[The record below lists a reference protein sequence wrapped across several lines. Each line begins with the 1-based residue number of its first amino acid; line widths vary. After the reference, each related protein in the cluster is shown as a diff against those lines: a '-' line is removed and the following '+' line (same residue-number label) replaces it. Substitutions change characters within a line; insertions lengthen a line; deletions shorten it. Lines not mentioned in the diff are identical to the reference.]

1 VYKTW
6 KFDGQNG
13 YFVNSKNKNQMK
25 SIYLIRHAKSN
36 WEFATSDKSRV
47 ISERGIEAA
56 HRMGKFLAQC
66 LPETFVIWSSTAVRA
81 KETATIITSYFPET
95 APKIIFKEA
104 LYTFSEADLTEFIQS
119 TQEDISTLI
128 LFGHNEAITNFVN
141 KFGSISVSNVPTAG
155 FVQLDFAI
163 DNWKNLEKGTTTM
176 IQFPTDLH

>member
-1 VYKTW
+1 
-6 KFDGQNG
+6 
-13 YFVNSKNKNQMK
+13 MK
-25 SIYLIRHAKSN
+25 STYLIRHAKSN
-36 WEFATSDKSRV
+36 WEFATSDKNRV

-66 LPETFVIWSSTAVRA
+66 LPDTYAIFSSTAVRA
-81 KETATIITSYFPET
+81 KETAAIITSYFPES
-95 APKIIFKEA
+95 APKIIYKEA
-104 LYTFSEADLTEFIQS
+104 LYTFSEADLTQFIQS

-141 KFGSISVSNVPTAG
+141 KFGSISISNVPTAG

-163 DNWKNLEKGTTTM
+163 DNWKTLEKGITTR